1 MLGMPRLAS
10 YQAAR
15 PAGSLARKKKP
26 PMPVTRC
33 IVAPY
38 TLRAARK
45 RRRALGV
52 AYVLPMRPAEAVCGP
67 RRNRQDWCRRPLD
80 EGTADAATSGAAGG
94 YAQGMLHDGERPR
107 TPRLADPRAVLRR
120 LAGLPRDLRRRVW
133 HDLRRGRQ
141 RVARHRYLAQ
151 RRPGRELAALQ
162 RGPRLRRARPAEALE
177 GVGPGGGARPRAGGR
192 RGGGR
197 VREPRR
203 RRHLV
208 AQEHARRP

>member
-1 MLGMPRLAS
+1 MASRSSTRKFNMVCCSSPPRRWVSVGNGANTVGPACCVHDRSLSMLGMPRLAS

-107 TPRLADPRAVLRR
+107 TPRLAGPRAVLRR
-120 LAGLPRDLRRRVW
+120 LAGLPRDLR
-133 HDLRRGRQ
+133 
-141 RVARHRYLAQ
+141 
-151 RRPGRELAALQ
+151 
-162 RGPRLRRARPAEALE
+162 
-177 GVGPGGGARPRAGGR
+177 
-192 RGGGR
+192 
-197 VREPRR
+197 
-203 RRHLV
+203 
-208 AQEHARRP
+208 